1 MKQGS
6 GHSSNSA
13 RKVEP
18 TAHAV
23 SVKGVSQIGMA
34 MGNHATD
41 IKGVLPNPAVPIYKT
56 RGFEAPMNKSTQHH
70 SGSQK
75 RHD

>member
-1 MKQGS
+1 MSS
-6 GHSSNSA
+6 G

-18 TAHAV
+18 ISHAV
-23 SVKGVSQIGMA
+23 SVKGVSQIGLA
-34 MGNHATD
+34 MGNKVTD
-41 IKGVLPNPAVPIYKT
+41 MKGTLPNPASPMYKG

-70 SGSQK
+70 SGSQR